1 MPTAL
6 ARSVPVT
13 AATVLLPVV
22 MVGLFGSLFTAT
34 FHLQDT
40 LRPDPLTT
48 GLRVLPLTVLRV
60 IGSPP
65 AGAAL
70 GRWGRARPRSPA
82 PLLVVLGT
90 VGTLLLLAGITA
102 LSLGPA
108 LLLPSVRGR
117 GVSGVLAP
125 SATGCPLT
133 CRCPCGVCGRSEPRQ
148 GVATGKAGGFTRGQ
162 RRISVR
168 R

>member
-1 MPTAL
+1 MRGWGAPAGLRELASAVGLAAVFVVSERRSVHPFVPTAL

-70 GRWGRARPRSPA
+70 GGWGRARPRSPA
-82 PLLVVLGT
+82 PCSSSWARSAPCSSWLG
-90 VGTLLLLAGITA
+90 
-102 LSLGPA
+102 SRP
-108 LLLPSVRGR
+108 
-117 GVSGVLAP
+117 
-125 SATGCPLT
+125 
-133 CRCPCGVCGRSEPRQ
+133 
-148 GVATGKAGGFTRGQ
+148 
-162 RRISVR
+162 
-168 R
+168 